1 MAERKRV
8 DPYGFVR
15 LVGKPERREARPHHR
30 FEGLSG
36 RLTCRL
42 TVKTPL
48 FVYNPQFAR
57 PVGRGHEE
65 ARFPVYEEKA
75 VIPGSS
81 LKGVIRSVAEA
92 VEASCFALFAGPRY
106 RGSGITRGM
115 QLHVELPDGY
125 EHCANRDQLCP
136 ACRLF
141 GFLHRGEVHAGK
153 VGISDA
159 IASQGEYELMDFIT
173 LDVLS
178 TPKPEARTNAYVIQ
192 QGGRNIVR
200 GRKFYRHRLDGVLTR
215 VGGRRDR
222 QNKTVQP
229 AAPGS
234 VFAFEVEYNDLR
246 DEELRLLLY
255 ALTLEPGLWHKVGL
269 GKPIGMGS
277 VHLQIVGW
285 RQIDRQRRYRS
296 LGEGWLGS
304 LTDAELKARL
314 GEWVQPYRGSGNANL
329 QDLRELWRYD
339 HDYEVRYQAPSSRW
353 EK

>member
-1 MAERKRV
+1 MAERRRV

-15 LVGKPERREARPHHR
+15 LVGRPERLPARPHHR

-57 PVGRGHEE
+57 PVGRGHEQ
-65 ARFPVYEEKA
+65 ASFPVYDGQA
-75 VIPGSS
+75 IIPGSS

-92 VEASCFALFAGPRY
+92 VEASCFTLFGGPRY

-115 QLHVELPDGY
+115 QVRVKLPDSY
-125 EHCANRDQLCP
+125 EHCTRRDRLCP

-153 VGISDA
+153 VSIGDA
-159 IASQGEYELMDFIT
+159 IAPQGQYELMDFIV

-178 TPKPEARTNAYVIQ
+178 TPKPEARTGVYVIQ
-192 QGGRNIVR
+192 QGGRNVVR

-215 VGGRRDR
+215 AGGKKDR

-229 AAPGS
+229 IAPGS
-234 VFAFEVEYNDLR
+234 TFAFEVEYTDLR
-246 DEELRLLLY
+246 EKELRLLLY
-255 ALTLEPGLWHKVGL
+255 ALALEPGLWHKVGL

-277 VHLQIVGW
+277 AHIEIVSW
-285 RQIDRQRRYRS
+285 QRIDRMARYQS
-296 LGEGWLGS
+296 VGGGMDEPLEGEALQHELDTWL
-304 LTDAELKARL
+304 R
-314 GEWVQPYRGSGNANL
+314 PYRESDALNL
-329 QDLRELWRYD
+329 QDLRELWRYE
-339 HDYEVRYQAPSSRW
+339 HEYEVRYARP